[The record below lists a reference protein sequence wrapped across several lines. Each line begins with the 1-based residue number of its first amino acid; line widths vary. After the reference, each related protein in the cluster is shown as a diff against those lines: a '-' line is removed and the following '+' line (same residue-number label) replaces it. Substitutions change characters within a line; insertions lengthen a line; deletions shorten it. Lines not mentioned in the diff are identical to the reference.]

1 MICRCCVPSGVVARL
16 KNKQQLPPLQGQ
28 VITHLHGD
36 HSPWTW
42 TLYPNKTKQDSRSL
56 RSLWGWAGPHAQDSE
71 ARLLFT
77 PRTQAACQWRDLH
90 RGGGVSLL
98 GAAELGQHL
107 AFMSGL
113 GELKGGEGH
122 AV

>member
-1 MICRCCVPSGVVARL
+1 MEVG
-16 KNKQQLPPLQGQ
+16 
-28 VITHLHGD
+28 
-36 HSPWTW
+36 
-42 TLYPNKTKQDSRSL
+42 RSHPYL
-56 RSLWGWAGPHAQDSE
+56 LALAQESPHAQDSE

-77 PRTQAACQWRDLH
+77 ILRQAACQWRDLH

-113 GELKGGEGH
+113 GELKGGEGR